1 MNLLSLISS
10 WLDIIYQV
18 TTKCATITFHHT
30 FRKLNAAL
38 ASILAEVLWPAKGYF
53 GWNKEWIIILGS
65 CFSGAGHAHSFVIC
79 RRQLAGRCIYLSCP
93 PAGTSYILSSWNLES
108 TTWKVALIRSE
119 QSFRKE
125 SFFSLFFWFGG
136 GRDAGKPA
144 DTFVLVHCSMHGV
157 PFLQRTR
164 NSFVTPPVQVSL
176 LVGHLDVCVCVWW
189 SKQLWTHSITKC
201 QWK

>member
-125 SFFSLFFWFGG
+125 SFFLYFFDSEVAATPVSQQIPLYLFTVACMVCLFCKGPEILLW
-136 GRDAGKPA
+136 RRPYK
-144 DTFVLVHCSMHGV
+144 CR
-157 PFLQRTR
+157 FLM
-164 NSFVTPPVQVSL
+164 
-176 LVGHLDVCVCVWW
+176 
-189 SKQLWTHSITKC
+189 SI
-201 QWK
+201 